1 MRAGKWITLVI
12 SNEDMGDIIKIIK
25 SLENSGVLIDG
36 VSETVKL
43 EIKRQEGRF
52 IGMLLGTSG
61 AAMLGNVLIE
71 KGEWELEEDN
81 MDKIF

>member
-43 EIKRQEGRF
+43 EIKRQEGWF

-81 MDKIF
+81 IDKIF

>member
-1 MRAGKWITLVI
+1 
-12 SNEDMGDIIKIIK
+12 MGDIIKIIK

-71 KGEWELEEDN
+71 KGE
-81 MDKIF
+81 

>member
-61 AAMLGNVLIE
+61 AAMLGNTLIE